1 MKRFSYALVLLALIG
16 LVAAQGLPGVVS
28 SGSYTVGGLGMILQP
43 KPAALSGG
51 TVYRVGAWPLYT
63 AELADGPGKE
73 LVMGYCSV
81 CHSVTYITMQP
92 PLKDWA
98 PTVNKMIKTYGA
110 QIPEDA
116 VKQIL
121 AYLQA
126 YYSVQTRKQ

>member
-1 MKRFSYALVLLALIG
+1 MKRFWYVLVLLALIG

-28 SGSYTVGGLGMILQP
+28 AGSYTVGGLGMILQP
-43 KPAALSGG
+43 KPAAPSSG

-73 LVMGYCSV
+73 LVVSYCNS

-92 PLKDWA
+92 PLKDWT
-98 PTVNKMIKTYGA
+98 PTMNKMIKTYGA

-126 YYSVQTRKQ
+126 HYSIETRKQ